1 MPPKPPLTHFLC
13 LPLIN
18 PLSKPQLQASV
29 QQFITDVTV
38 PSSHNENP
46 ISHQAIRPLGTLHLT
61 LGVMSLPSPQRVA
74 SALEFLQGVDVLE
87 VLRGASGA
95 VSQEGGTEAAV
106 DEGGII
112 DAAKQPQTDDQQ
124 STSLSRSKGLSQEE
138 KEASPPALIVSL
150 YGLRPMHEP
159 ASTSILYAP
168 PKDATSRLYPF
179 CVALCKAF
187 TEAGFLIPDS
197 RPLRLHATIVNT
209 IYARQKTARKKGGG
223 HGKDRMGARG
233 FDAKQLLERYEGF
246 VWAEDI
252 RLDRICICEMGAKA
266 VQKEE
271 GEEVEYVEVGSLSL
285 P

>member
-13 LPLIN
+13 LPLVN

-38 PSSHNENP
+38 PSSHNEITIP
-46 ISHQAIRPLGTLHLT
+46 HKAIRPLGTLHLT
-61 LGVMSLPSPQRVA
+61 LGVMSLLSPQRVA
-74 SALEFLQGVDVLE
+74 SALEFLQGIDVLE
-87 VLRGASGA
+87 VLRRASGA
-95 VSQEGGTEAAV
+95 VLPEGGTEAAV
-106 DEGGII
+106 DEGGVI
-112 DAAKQPQTDDQQ
+112 DAAEQPETDSQL
-124 STSLSRSKGLSQEE
+124 STGLSRSESLSQGE
-138 KEASPPALIVSL
+138 KEGSPPPLIVSL

-159 ASTSILYAP
+159 TSTSILYAP
-168 PKDATSRLYPF
+168 PTDATSRLYPF
-179 CVALCKAF
+179 CVALCNAF

-209 IYARQKTARKKGGG
+209 IYAKEKTARKKGGG

-266 VQKEE
+266 VEKEE
-271 GEEVEYVEVGSLSL
+271 GEEVEYVEIGSLPL